1 MILMKKFGRVW
12 IFQKNQHVQSII
24 GIVDNKIY
32 LTGTEEWGSQYPS
45 KIYSVDLKKKKVKE
59 EIKLKDLCI

>member
-1 MILMKKFGRVW
+1 MKLS
-12 IFQKNQHVQSII
+12 KNQHVQSII

-45 KIYSVDLKKKKVKE
+45 KIYSVDLKKKESKRRNK
-59 EIKLKDLCI
+59 IKRFMYIN